1 MTPTEFLD
9 LSTRLCKDLKDWTEE
24 MSQADKLPPDTS
36 RASRRRTGVIERVTE
51 GAADAASPAI
61 PVAPETPSTPLTV

>member
-24 MSQADKLPPDTS
+24 MSRADKLPPEYLES
-36 RASRRRTGVIERVTE
+36 LKEAYGVIERVTV

-61 PVAPETPSTPLTV
+61 SVAPETPSTL

>member
-24 MSQADKLPPDTS
+24 MSQADKMPPEYLES
-36 RASRRRTGVIERVTE
+36 LKEAYGVIERVTLS
-51 GAADAASPAI
+51 AAHAAASPAP
-61 PVAPETPSTPLTV
+61 PVAPETPSTL